1 MKKIIF
7 AALSVL
13 MMLSLVGCGEHLVD
27 FKVIDLS
34 GGAVPGDWAVPA
46 TWDNT
51 TPFTSFDKDTNT
63 YTFEF
68 TTKAD
73 AGSEVGFKILT
84 KSGEW
89 NVDGYTE
96 FNVDVDGASVDVPL
110 KLAADMGGAGNAFVK
125 GCEAGKAYKMTVVC
139 NPDSSATVSVVSM
152 ADPVYPVPYVL
163 SGMFVRGGMFD
174 GSWGAVLNGALL
186 EFETSIADGVVVYKK
201 DFTAS
206 GNNEGFKIAS
216 ADWNNGWAGTTF
228 NLNADYVEF
237 AQKKLDGKVYS
248 TSTGEEIEGKGDTD
262 NAVLNGTEAGKNY
275 RLYIKTTPDGKVFAK
290 VEEICE
296 VSLTFKITGL
306 TEGDAAWING
316 SVWGWGTGWPLAAW
330 NSAIGNGLALSDAP
344 VADADGVAVF
354 GSKWNFSTVA
364 KPGDTLSY
372 EVKFVASDDDWATTK
387 YDNANIK
394 FDINVEGAASYIVT
408 VDATTNTISITE

>member
-34 GGAVPGDWAVPA
+34 GGAVPGDWAIPA
-46 TWDNT
+46 NWDNT
-51 TPFTSFDKDTNT
+51 TPFTSIDKDNST

-68 TTKAD
+68 TVKDDLA
-73 AGSEVGFKILT
+73 AGAEVGFKILS
-84 KSGEW
+84 KNGEW

-125 GCEAGKAYKMTVVC
+125 GCEAGKTYKMTIVC
-139 NPDSSATVSVVSM
+139 NSDSSATVSVVSM
-152 ADPVYPVPYVL
+152 ADPVYPTPYWL
-163 SGMFVRGGMFD
+163 DGYYALGLGGNWDAGPNTLLCNGDYDVTTGVIVYTFD
-174 GSWGAVLNGALL
+174 FKATDISSDLG
-186 EFETSIADGVVVYKK
+186 IA
-201 DFTAS
+201 T
-206 GNNEGFKIAS
+206 
-216 ADWNNGWAGTTF
+216 NGWSTKYTGATFTVGTDT
-228 NLNADYVEF
+228 DYV
-237 AQKKLDGKVYS
+237 V
-248 TSTGEEIEGKGDTD
+248 TTKGADA
-262 NAVLNGTEAGKNY
+262 NSKINGLKAGFPY
-275 RLYIKTTPDGKVFAK
+275 RLFVKVTPEKEISIK

-306 TEGDAAWING
+306 TEGDAAWISG
-316 SVWGWGTGWPLAAW
+316 TVWGWGPGWPFNDW
-330 NSAIGNGLALSDAP
+330 GGLGAGYELTDAP
-344 VADADGVAVF
+344 VADADGVVTF
-354 GSKWNFSTVA
+354 GSKWEYTTIA

-372 EVKFVASDDDWATTK
+372 EVKFLASDDDWATTK
-387 YDNANIK
+387 YDNPNIK

-408 VDATTNTISITE
+408 VDATTNTVSITE